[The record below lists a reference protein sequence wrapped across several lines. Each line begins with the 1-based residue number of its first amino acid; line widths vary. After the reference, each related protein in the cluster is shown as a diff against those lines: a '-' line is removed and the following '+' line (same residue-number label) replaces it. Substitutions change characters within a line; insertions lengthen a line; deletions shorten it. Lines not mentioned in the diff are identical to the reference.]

1 MAEDYVNKLA
11 QQLANQRKNLGTD
24 KYYKGSIDSMGGID
38 TATQYMASLLNRSG
52 IRDLSEI
59 GEKVERVPQYAPKQN
74 YYLTQDDI
82 QKFNNLA
89 ASGRFGEEFVP
100 TDESGSGYY
109 RPKNPPVDEAIDVDG
124 KKYFVK
130 YGESYSGDTGDR
142 YGYLVPAE
150 QTGTQ
155 INKTLINK
163 RTGEQLK
170 QGHDASYAYASTQNS
185 YLDGEQADSDYT
197 IGGSFAGGNTSLKVR
212 LVDGVPLFYST
223 AGPSSSDFP
232 KEAVAFGLAM
242 ASFAVPGLGA
252 AVGGSITGALGITAS
267 AAVNA
272 AIGTG
277 VLTTLASGGDVKKGV
292 ISGLTSFVAP
302 TIAAEIGQAAG
313 NIFDSPMGQKMFTNM
328 SAAAIRTAALG
339 GNSDDIGKAVLGTA
353 TGEMFNV
360 VASQIP
366 GFSDIKDAATKAA
379 ISSSI
384 QAALNTPGD
393 LSEKAQAAMLQGS
406 ITMGLSELEIDGKK
420 FNQLPPAQ
428 QSIARQALTSALTGQ
443 PLNEKAILNA
453 ALSAASKEVQA
464 SIKAEQKPVT
474 DLAAYDA
481 SVGLTAPTTLIDD
494 DVGFAVGSDFT
505 APGAAPSDAVLTAE
519 APSAGSMPSGLT
531 APRADSGLTPSMG
544 GITDVLSPTGEIVQ
558 LGGGLLGQDLGAP
571 PGVQL
576 PFTEYASAATS
587 DVPAQDI
594 SISQLPET
602 MRPREGEMVTDATYG
617 PEGEVR
623 VTMVGKRPDGTEY
636 SYTAVQDPEDKSVF
650 YETASGGEAGGA
662 TRISDNRPG
671 VEDKPAENVVIEGE
685 DGSTVTLGP
694 DGSVANVTDSAGT
707 PEADQIFNAS
717 EELRRAYD
725 AELARNAANEQT
737 INLEDGSSVTL
748 DNAGNVVEIVDPDGQ
763 VTDLRAGEDTAKA
776 GTGLDIIEGGE
787 DTAESGT
794 GTDTAESGTG
804 LDTVVGGEDT
814 VTAGTGLDTLEGA
827 TGVDTAESGTG
838 TDTAASGT
846 GLDILEG
853 GEDTVAVEE
862 EPERIAREA
871 AEELERQRAALAL
884 QGEAGED
891 ILEPVEAEPEVD
903 RAQVAADA
911 GFPSEYL
918 YDLYGGDID
927 RYRQEEAED
936 AGFPD
941 WDTYTQYAGDS
952 TAYQNDLA
960 VAEGWPDAA
969 TKEEYGTFE
978 RYQQH
983 LKDQADLDARGQA
996 WENEQ
1001 TAIGA
1006 GFPNYAT
1013 YTQFN
1018 GDVNAYTAAQNELMA
1033 KGAEFPDYKTY
1044 MEYGGDLN
1052 AYEQDLL
1059 EQDAILAG
1067 FPDHATQVQY
1077 GGSYEAYQAELQE
1090 QARLEEERIAKA
1102 ARIEQEEADRV
1113 AREQAEAASAAEAK
1127 AESDRL
1133 AEAARIAQAEADAQA
1148 AEAARLAQEEAD
1160 LEAARVAQEQA
1171 DAQAAEAERLAEAAR
1186 VAEQEARLA
1195 EEARLAKE
1203 AEDARIAQEAV
1214 NEELAQSNGFP
1225 DYATYL
1231 EFNGDE
1237 DAYLASL
1244 PPPSVEPDELVVEP
1258 MPVDEPLPDDE
1269 TPPADETKPTVGEPP
1284 YTPGEDAG
1292 DVQPGEEV
1300 VPPEPAPY
1308 TPGEDAED
1316 FTEQP
1321 YSITDD
1327 DGNTLTVYPDGTYT
1341 LTPPIEEVT
1350 VTPAETD
1357 TLKPVPDVANDPLG
1371 GDMPPV
1377 VINNPE
1383 NDPFGGDT
1391 PVVLDPANDPFGGDT
1406 PPVVISN
1413 PENDPF
1419 GGDTPV
1425 VTDPANDPLGGDMP
1439 EKEEEEIDPATGLPR
1454 VKVQPPSNTVTPPK
1468 KPITPIPPGLTP
1480 EQLMQFFGQLG
1491 APGIMGALQPYE
1503 MPYYFQ
1509 IPEEQQ
1515 FDITEAFSPTLYRLQ
1530 KE

>member
-124 KKYFVK
+124 KKYFVQ
-130 YGESYSGDTGDR
+130 YGDSYSGDTGDR

-302 TIAAEIGQAAG
+302 TIAAEIGKAAG

-406 ITMGLSELEIDGKK
+406 ITMGLSELEVDGKK
-420 FNQLPPAQ
+420 FNQLSSAQ

-558 LGGGLLGQDLGAP
+558 LGGGLFGQDLGAP

-707 PEADQIFNAS
+707 PEADQIFNAA

-846 GLDILEG
+846 GLDTLEG

-871 AEELERQRAALAL
+871 AEELARQRAALAETL
-884 QGEAGED
+884 SGETGQD
-891 ILEPVEAEPEVD
+891 TLGSVEAEPEVD

-918 YDLYGGDID
+918 YDLYGGDIE
-927 RYRQEEAED
+927 RYRQEEAEY

-983 LKDQADLDARGQA
+983 LKD
-996 WENEQ
+996 
-1001 TAIGA
+1001 
-1006 GFPNYAT
+1006 
-1013 YTQFN
+1013 
-1018 GDVNAYTAAQNELMA
+1018 
-1033 KGAEFPDYKTY
+1033 
-1044 MEYGGDLN
+1044 
-1052 AYEQDLL
+1052 
-1059 EQDAILAG
+1059 
-1067 FPDHATQVQY
+1067 
-1077 GGSYEAYQAELQE
+1077 
-1090 QARLEEERIAKA
+1090 
-1102 ARIEQEEADRV
+1102 
-1113 AREQAEAASAAEAK
+1113 
-1127 AESDRL
+1127 
-1133 AEAARIAQAEADAQA
+1133 
-1148 AEAARLAQEEAD
+1148 EAD
-1160 LEAARVAQEQA
+1160 LEERGRLWEQQQQEILAQINGFPDYATYLEYEG
-1171 DAQAAEAERLAEAAR
+1171 DAEAYQTKLEED
-1186 VAEQEARLA
+1186 RLA
-1195 EEARLAKE
+1195 EEARVTKAE
-1203 AEDARIAQEAV
+1203 EDARMAQDAL

-1269 TPPADETKPTVGEPP
+1269 TPPADETKPTVGEPPYTPGEDEFIPP

-1439 EKEEEEIDPATGLPR
+1439 EEEEEEIDPATGLPR
-1454 VKVQPPSNTVTPPK
+1454 VKVQPPPKTVTPPK

>member
-1 MAEDYVNKLA
+1 
-11 QQLANQRKNLGTD
+11 
-24 KYYKGSIDSMGGID
+24 
-38 TATQYMASLLNRSG
+38 
-52 IRDLSEI
+52 
-59 GEKVERVPQYAPKQN
+59 
-74 YYLTQDDI
+74 
-82 QKFNNLA
+82 
-89 ASGRFGEEFVP
+89 
-100 TDESGSGYY
+100 
-109 RPKNPPVDEAIDVDG
+109 
-124 KKYFVK
+124 
-130 YGESYSGDTGDR
+130 
-142 YGYLVPAE
+142 
-150 QTGTQ
+150 
-155 INKTLINK
+155 
-163 RTGEQLK
+163 
-170 QGHDASYAYASTQNS
+170 
-185 YLDGEQADSDYT
+185 
-197 IGGSFAGGNTSLKVR
+197 
-212 LVDGVPLFYST
+212 
-223 AGPSSSDFP
+223 
-232 KEAVAFGLAM
+232 
-242 ASFAVPGLGA
+242 
-252 AVGGSITGALGITAS
+252 
-267 AAVNA
+267 
-272 AIGTG
+272 
-277 VLTTLASGGDVKKGV
+277 
-292 ISGLTSFVAP
+292 
-302 TIAAEIGQAAG
+302 
-313 NIFDSPMGQKMFTNM
+313 MGQKMFTNM

-406 ITMGLSELEIDGKK
+406 ITMGLSELEVDGKK

-519 APSAGSMPSGLT
+519 APSAGPVPSGPT

-558 LGGGLLGQDLGAP
+558 LGGGLFGQDLGAP

-707 PEADQIFNAS
+707 PEADQIFNAA

-763 VTDLRAGEDTAKA
+763 VTDLRAGEDTA
-776 GTGLDIIEGGE
+776 GT
-787 DTAESGT
+787 DTLKSGT
-794 GTDTAESGTG
+794 GTDTAESGTD

-891 ILEPVEAEPEVD
+891 TFGSVEAEPEVD
-903 RAQVAADA
+903 RAQIAADA
-911 GFPSEYL
+911 GFPSEYV
-918 YDLYGGDID
+918 YDLYGGDIE
-927 RYRQEEAED
+927 RYRQEEAEY

-983 LKDQADLDARGQA
+983 LKDQADLDARGKAYEQQ
-996 WENEQ
+996 Q
-1001 TAIGA
+1001 TAISA

-1013 YTQFN
+1013 YTQFD
-1018 GDVNAYTAAQNELMA
+1018 GDLNAYTAAQNELMA

-1059 EQDAILAG
+1059 ERDAIAAG

-1090 QARLEEERIAKA
+1090 QARLEEERIAEA

-1186 VAEQEARLA
+1186 VAQEEADAQAARVAEQEARLA

-1237 DAYLASL
+1237 NAYLASL
-1244 PPPSVEPDELVVEP
+1244 APADTLEGGEGNDTFGDIGFDTSVGIDGDDTLVGDDTLISGDGNDTLAGDDTLISGDGNDTLVGGAWG
-1258 MPVDEPLPDDE
+1258 DE
-1269 TPPADETKPTVGEPP
+1269 TVNGGD
-1284 YTPGEDAG
+1284 GED
-1292 DVQPGEEV
+1292 EV
-1300 VPPEPAPY
+1300 GPLEIHD
-1308 TPGEDAED
+1308 TG
-1316 FTEQP
+1316 QRP

-1327 DGNTLTVYPDGTYT
+1327 DGNTYTVYPDGTYT

-1350 VTPAETD
+1350 VTPIGTD
-1357 TLKPVPDVANDPLG
+1357 TLKPVPDVANDPFG
-1371 GDMPPV
+1371 GDTPV
-1377 VINNPE
+1377 VLDPA

-1391 PVVLDPANDPFGGDT
+1391 PIVTDPANDPFGGDT

-1439 EKEEEEIDPATGLPR
+1439 EEEEEEIDPATGLPR
-1454 VKVQPPSNTVTPPK
+1454 VKVQPPPKTVTPPK
-1468 KPITPIPPGLTP
+1468 KPITPLPPGLTP

>member
-1 MAEDYVNKLA
+1 MAIPGEDYVNRLA

-59 GEKVERVPQYAPKQN
+59 GEKIERVPQYAPKQN
-74 YYLTQDDI
+74 YYLTHDDI
-82 QKFNNLA
+82 QKFNTLA
-89 ASGRFGEEFVP
+89 ASGRFGEEYVE
-100 TDESGSGYY
+100 TSEGGGGYF
-109 RPKNPPVDEAIDVDG
+109 RPKDPPVDEAVDVDG

-130 YGESYSGDTGDR
+130 YGDYSSGDTGGR

-302 TIAAEIGQAAG
+302 TIAAEIGKAAG

-328 SAAAIRTAALG
+328 SAAAMRTAALG

-481 SVGLTAPTTLIDD
+481 SVGLTAPTTLFDD
-494 DVGFAVGSDFT
+494 DAGFAFGSDFT
-505 APGAAPSDAVLTAE
+505 APGAAPPDAVLTAE
-519 APSAGSMPSGLT
+519 APSAGAMPSGLT

-558 LGGGLLGQDLGAP
+558 LGGGLFGQDLGAP

-617 PEGEVR
+617 PEGDVR

-662 TRISDNRPG
+662 TRISDHRPG

-707 PEADQIFNAS
+707 PEADQIFDAA

-725 AELARNAANEQT
+725 AELARGEQT
-737 INLEDGSSVTL
+737 IDLEDGSSVTL
-748 DNAGNVVEIVDPDGQ
+748 DKTGNVVEIVDPDGQ
-763 VTDLRAGEDTAKA
+763 VTDLRTDAAESDTGAVDA
-776 GTGLDIIEGGE
+776 
-787 DTAESGT
+787 DTAE
-794 GTDTAESGTG
+794 
-804 LDTVVGGEDT
+804 
-814 VTAGTGLDTLEGA
+814 
-827 TGVDTAESGTG
+827 
-838 TDTAASGT
+838 T
-846 GLDILEG
+846 GLDILDREIAADTADSESEVLEQIA
-853 GEDTVAVEE
+853 GEDTTPGEAGADVTEGEVIERPAEEVTGERVEE
-862 EPERIAREA
+862 EPERIARET
-871 AEELERQRAALAL
+871 AEELERQRAALTL
-884 QGEAGED
+884 PGEAGED
-891 ILEPVEAEPEVD
+891 TLEPVEAEPEVD
-903 RAQVAADA
+903 RAQIAANA

-918 YDLYGGDID
+918 YDLYGGDIE
-927 RYRQEEAED
+927 RYRQEEAEY

-952 TAYQNDLA
+952 TDYQNDLA

-969 TKEEYGTFE
+969 TRDEFGTLE

-983 LKDQADLDARGQA
+983 LKDQADLDAQGQA
-996 WENEQ
+996 WEQ
-1001 TAIGA
+1001 QQKDA
-1006 GFPNYAT
+1006 
-1013 YTQFN
+1013 
-1018 GDVNAYTAAQNELMA
+1018 
-1033 KGAEFPDYKTY
+1033 
-1044 MEYGGDLN
+1044 
-1052 AYEQDLL
+1052 
-1059 EQDAILAG
+1059 QDAL
-1067 FPDHATQVQY
+1067 
-1077 GGSYEAYQAELQE
+1077 
-1090 QARLEEERIAKA
+1090 
-1102 ARIEQEEADRV
+1102 
-1113 AREQAEAASAAEAK
+1113 
-1127 AESDRL
+1127 
-1133 AEAARIAQAEADAQA
+1133 
-1148 AEAARLAQEEAD
+1148 
-1160 LEAARVAQEQA
+1160 
-1171 DAQAAEAERLAEAAR
+1171 
-1186 VAEQEARLA
+1186 
-1195 EEARLAKE
+1195 
-1203 AEDARIAQEAV
+1203 

-1231 EFNGDE
+1231 KFNGDQ

-1244 PPPSVEPDELVVEP
+1244 APPVIEPEEP
-1258 MPVDEPLPDDE
+1258 TEPVL
-1269 TPPADETKPTVGEPP
+1269 EPP
-1284 YTPGEDAG
+1284 YTPGEDAEEFEPPVG
-1292 DVQPGEEV
+1292 VEPPYTPGEDAEEF
-1300 VPPEPAPY
+1300 VPPYIPGEDAEEFVPPVITEPPYTPGEDVIEFEPPYTPGEDAEEFTAPPEAPYTPGEDADEFVPPVNQAPY
-1308 TPGEDAED
+1308 TPGEDAEE
-1316 FTEQP
+1316 FVPP
-1321 YSITDD
+1321 YTPGEDAGEFI
-1327 DGNTLTVYPDGTYT
+1327 PPYT
-1341 LTPPIEEVT
+1341 PGEDAEGFIPPYTPGEDAAEFIPPYTPGEDAEEFIPPY
-1350 VTPAETD
+1350 TPGEDAEEFI
-1357 TLKPVPDVANDPLG
+1357 
-1371 GDMPPV
+1371 PPY
-1377 VINNPE
+1377 
-1383 NDPFGGDT
+1383 T
-1391 PVVLDPANDPFGGDT
+1391 PGEDAAEFEP
-1406 PPVVISN
+1406 
-1413 PENDPF
+1413 
-1419 GGDTPV
+1419 
-1425 VTDPANDPLGGDMP
+1425 
-1439 EKEEEEIDPATGLPR
+1439 EEEIDPETGLPR
-1454 VKVQPPSNTVTPPK
+1454 IKIPQPAVPPKQTVPPK
-1468 KPITPIPPGLTP
+1468 KPITPLPPGLTP

>member
-1 MAEDYVNKLA
+1 MAIPGEDYVNRLA

-74 YYLTQDDI
+74 YYFTQDDI
-82 QKFNNLA
+82 QKFNTLA
-89 ASGRFGEEFVP
+89 ASGRFGEEFVE
-100 TDESGSGYY
+100 TSEGGGGYF
-109 RPKNPPVDEAIDVDG
+109 RPKDPPVDEAVDVDG

-130 YGESYSGDTGDR
+130 YGYNYYGDTGDR
-142 YGYLVPAE
+142 YGYLVTAE
-150 QTGTQ
+150 LTGTQ

-232 KEAVAFGLAM
+232 KEAVALGLAM

-302 TIAAEIGQAAG
+302 TIAAEIGKAAG

-406 ITMGLSELEIDGKK
+406 ITMGLSELEVDGKK
-420 FNQLPPAQ
+420 FSQLPPAQ

-481 SVGLTAPTTLIDD
+481 SVGLTAPTTLFDD
-494 DVGFAVGSDFT
+494 DAGFAFGSDFT

-519 APSAGSMPSGLT
+519 APSAGPMPSGPT

-558 LGGGLLGQDLGAP
+558 LGGGLFGQDLGAP
-571 PGVQL
+571 PGVRL

-707 PEADQIFNAS
+707 PEADQIFNAA

-763 VTDLRAGEDTAKA
+763 VTNLRAGEDTA
-776 GTGLDIIEGGE
+776 GT
-787 DTAESGT
+787 DTLKSGT

-891 ILEPVEAEPEVD
+891 TLEPVEAEPEVD
-903 RAQVAADA
+903 RAKIATDA
-911 GFPSEYL
+911 GFPNVEI
-918 YDLYGGDID
+918 YDLYGGDIE
-927 RYRQEEAED
+927 RYRQEEAEY

-969 TKEEYGTFE
+969 TKEEYGTLE
-978 RYQQH
+978 RYAQH
-983 LKDQADLDARGQA
+983 LKDQADLDAQGQA
-996 WENEQ
+996 WEQ
-1001 TAIGA
+1001 QQKDA
-1006 GFPNYAT
+1006 
-1013 YTQFN
+1013 
-1018 GDVNAYTAAQNELMA
+1018 
-1033 KGAEFPDYKTY
+1033 
-1044 MEYGGDLN
+1044 
-1052 AYEQDLL
+1052 
-1059 EQDAILAG
+1059 QDAL
-1067 FPDHATQVQY
+1067 
-1077 GGSYEAYQAELQE
+1077 
-1090 QARLEEERIAKA
+1090 
-1102 ARIEQEEADRV
+1102 
-1113 AREQAEAASAAEAK
+1113 
-1127 AESDRL
+1127 
-1133 AEAARIAQAEADAQA
+1133 
-1148 AEAARLAQEEAD
+1148 
-1160 LEAARVAQEQA
+1160 
-1171 DAQAAEAERLAEAAR
+1171 
-1186 VAEQEARLA
+1186 
-1195 EEARLAKE
+1195 
-1203 AEDARIAQEAV
+1203 

-1231 EFNGDE
+1231 EFDGDV
-1237 DAYLASL
+1237 DAYLDSL
-1244 PPPSVEPDELVVEP
+1244 PPPVVGGVWGDE
-1258 MPVDEPLPDDE
+1258 
-1269 TPPADETKPTVGEPP
+1269 
-1284 YTPGEDAG
+1284 ED
-1292 DVQPGEEV
+1292 V
-1300 VPPEPAPY
+1300 
-1308 TPGEDAED
+1308 
-1316 FTEQP
+1316 
-1321 YSITDD
+1321 
-1327 DGNTLTVYPDGTYT
+1327 
-1341 LTPPIEEVT
+1341 
-1350 VTPAETD
+1350 TD
-1357 TLKPVPDVANDPLG
+1357 TLIGGAGNDTFKASEGDVDDIGFDTSVGLDGEDTFVGNDTLISGDGNDTFKASEGDVDDIGFDTSIGLDGEDTFVGDDTLVG
-1371 GDMPPV
+1371 GDGNDTFKAAEGEDELDDIGFDTSTGLDGKDTLGDLDTLDGGDDTLDTGDDTDLDLDEELDEDTLRKLLQDGADSDSRPGGDLNDLLPGLGDEDLDDDTLRKIIEGDTPLV
-1377 VINNPE
+1377 VVAKPE

-1391 PVVLDPANDPFGGDT
+1391 PPIVVNNPA
-1406 PPVVISN
+1406 
-1413 PENDPF
+1413 NDPF

-1454 VKVQPPSNTVTPPK
+1454 VKVQPPPKTVTPPK
-1468 KPITPIPPGLTP
+1468 KPITPIPPDLTP